1 VIPSGRRTGPSKDI
15 RFGEETIPKFAVSQ
29 PAYRTED
36 ARFLTG
42 TGRYTDDINV
52 AGQVHGIVVRS
63 PFAHARIRALS
74 VDAARAAPGVVD
86 VVTGADLEA
95 EEANTI
101 PTIISVTNRDGTPG
115 AQPLR
120 PVLCT
125 DTVRHVGDGVAFVVA
140 ETVAQAKD
148 AAELVDVDYDPL
160 DAVAQT
166 GDAMGP
172 GRAQVHDGVA
182 DNLVFDWAFGD
193 ADVVARAFAGAAH
206 VTRVELVNNRVVVC
220 PMETRGVL
228 AEYDAASATTTVHT
242 GNQGG
247 WLLRDS
253 LARHTLKVAPD
264 KVRVVCP
271 DVGGAFGVKIFFY
284 PEQALAAWT
293 ARRIARPVKWMGERA
308 EAFLSDAM
316 GRDQVSRAE
325 LAFDADHR
333 ILGMRVET
341 VANLGAYLSTYG
353 PLIPTSGTVK
363 VLPGVYDVKC
373 LRYEVKG
380 VFTNTQ
386 PVDAYR
392 GAGRP
397 EAIYVIERLMD
408 RAAREL
414 GLDGAEIR
422 RRNFIAPAVM
432 PFVTA
437 SGETYDS
444 GEFERL
450 MDAALIRADRAGF
463 EARRAEARERGAWRG
478 FGICFYVESTVGEG
492 DERADIR
499 FTEDG
504 TVDLLV
510 GTQSTGQGHETA
522 YAQLLGGRL
531 GIPMARIRI
540 VQGDTGRIPTG
551 GGTHG
556 SRSLTKQG
564 WAIFSAAEAVIER
577 GRHHA
582 AEKLEAAI
590 ADIEFADGA
599 FRIVGTDR
607 AIAILDLAAD
617 LGGGP
622 DGSLNGAAD
631 ITVEKWTYP
640 NGCHVAEVEID
651 GETGVTLLVRY
662 SVVDDFGR
670 VLNPTVVAGQVHG
683 GVAQGIGQALFER
696 TVHDGDG
703 QLVSGSFMDYCLP
716 RADDLP
722 FFDAATVE
730 VPCLNNPL
738 GVKGCGEAGA
748 IAAPPAVINA
758 ILDALAEL
766 GVDHIDMP
774 ATPERV
780 WRLMRGD

>member
-1 VIPSGRRTGPSKDI
+1 M
-15 RFGEETIPKFAVSQ
+15 
-29 PAYRTED
+29 
-36 ARFLTG
+36 
-42 TGRYTDDINV
+42 
-52 AGQVHGIVVRS
+52 RS
-63 PFAHARIRALS
+63 PFAHAHIRALS
-74 VDAARAAPGVVD
+74 VDAARAAPGVVG
-86 VVTGADLEA
+86 VVVGADLEA
-95 EEANTI
+95 EDANTI
-101 PTIISVTNRDGTPG
+101 PSIIPLTNRDGTPG
-115 AQPLR
+115 AAPLR

-148 AAELVDVDYDPL
+148 AAEMVEVDYEPL
-160 DAVAQT
+160 DAVAET
-166 GDAMGP
+166 GAAMGP
-172 GRAQVHDGVA
+172 DRPRVHDGVA
-182 DNLVFDWAFGD
+182 DNRVFDWAFGD
-193 ADVVARAFAGAAH
+193 AKVVAGAFAEAAH
-206 VTRVELVNNRVVVC
+206 VTRVELVNNRIVVC
-220 PMETRGVL
+220 PMETRGAI
-228 AEYDAASATTTVHT
+228 AEYNAASATTTIHT

-253 LARHTLKVAPD
+253 LARHTLKVAPE

-293 ARRIARPVKWMGERA
+293 ARLIGRPVKWMGERG
-308 EAFLSDAM
+308 ESFLSDAM
-316 GRDQVSRAE
+316 GRDHVTRAE

-353 PLIPTSGTVK
+353 PLIPTGGTLK

-373 LRYEVKG
+373 LSYEVKG

-397 EAIYVIERLMD
+397 EAIYVIERLID
-408 RAAREL
+408 KAAREL
-414 GLDGAEIR
+414 DLDAAELR
-422 RRNFIAPAVM
+422 RRNFVSPAVM

-450 MDAALIRADRAGF
+450 LDDALVMADRTGF
-463 EARRAEARERGAWRG
+463 EARRAEARVRGAWRG
-478 FGICFYVESTVGEG
+478 LGICFYVESTVGEG
-492 DERADIR
+492 DERANIR

-504 TVDLLV
+504 TVELLV

-522 YAQLLGGRL
+522 YAQLLGGQL
-531 GIPMARIRI
+531 GIPMSRVRI
-540 VQGDTGRIPTG
+540 VQGDTARIPTG

-564 WAIFSAAEAVIER
+564 WAIFDAARTVIDN
-577 GRHHA
+577 GRRHT
-582 AEKLEAAI
+582 AEKLEAAT
-590 ADIEFADGA
+590 ADIEFTDGA
-599 FRIVGTDR
+599 FHIVGTDR
-607 AIAILDLAAD
+607 SIALLDLAAD
-617 LGGGP
+617 LGG
-622 DGSLNGAAD
+622 DLNGAAD

-651 GETGVTLLVRY
+651 GETGVTRLVRY
-662 SVVDDFGR
+662 SVVDDFGH
-670 VLNPTVVAGQVHG
+670 VLNPSVVAGQVHG
-683 GVAQGIGQALFER
+683 GVAQGVGQALFEH
-696 TVHDGDG
+696 TVHDDDG
-703 QLVSGSFMDYCLP
+703 QLITGSFMDYCLA

-722 FFDAATVE
+722 FFHTATVE

-748 IAAPPAVINA
+748 IAAPAAAINA

-766 GVDHIDMP
+766 GIESIDMP

-780 WRLMRGD
+780 WRLMRGG

>member
-1 VIPSGRRTGPSKDI
+1 M
-15 RFGEETIPKFAVSQ
+15 PKFAVSQ

-42 TGRYTDDINV
+42 TGRYTDDITLP
-52 AGQVHGIVVRS
+52 GQVHGVVVRS
-63 PFAHARIRALS
+63 PFAHARIRSLS
-74 VDAARAAPGVVD
+74 TDAARGAPGVVG

-95 EEANTI
+95 EDANTI
-101 PTIISVTNRDGTPG
+101 PTIIPLTNRDGTP
-115 AQPLR
+115 AARPLR

-125 DTVRHVGDGVAFVVA
+125 ETVRHVGDGVAFVVA

-148 AAELVDVDYDPL
+148 AAERVDIDYEPL
-160 DAVAQT
+160 QAVAQT
-166 GDAMGP
+166 GEAMEP
-172 GRAQVHDGVA
+172 GRVLVHDGVA
-182 DNLVFDWAFGD
+182 DNLVFDWATGD
-193 ADVVARAFAGAAH
+193 VDAVVRAFDGAAH

-220 PMETRGVL
+220 PIETRGVV
-228 AEYDAASATTTVHT
+228 AEYDGASATTTVHT

-253 LARHTLKVAPD
+253 LARHTLKVAPEQ
-264 KVRVVCP
+264 VRVVCP

-284 PEQALAAWT
+284 PEQAMAAWT
-293 ARRIARPVKWMGERA
+293 ARLLARPVKWMSERG

-316 GRDQVSRAE
+316 GRDHVTLAE
-325 LAFDADHR
+325 LAFDTDHR

-353 PLIPTSGTVK
+353 PLIPTGGTVK

-373 LRYEVKG
+373 LSYAVRG

-397 EAIYVIERLMD
+397 EAIYVIERLID

-414 GLDGAEIR
+414 GLDAAELR
-422 RRNFIAPAVM
+422 RRNFISPAVM

-450 MDAALIRADRAGF
+450 MDDALVMADRDGF
-463 EARRAEARERGAWRG
+463 ETRRAEARKLGARRGLG
-478 FGICFYVESTVGEG
+478 LCFYVESTVGEG

-499 FTEDG
+499 FTKDG
-504 TVDLLV
+504 TVELLV

-522 YAQLLGGRL
+522 YAQLLGAQL
-531 GIPMARIRI
+531 GIAMERIRV

-564 WAIFSAAEAVIER
+564 WAIFEATRAVIEQ

-582 AEKLEAAI
+582 AEMLEATI

-607 AIAILDLAAD
+607 AIALLDLAAALD
-617 LGGGP
+617 GGL
-622 DGSLNGAAD
+622 DGGAD

-651 GETGVTLLVRY
+651 EETGVTRLVRY
-662 SVVDDFGR
+662 SVVDDFGH
-670 VLNPTVVAGQVHG
+670 VLNPAVVAGQVHG

-696 TVHDGDG
+696 TVYDGDG
-703 QLVSGSFMDYCLP
+703 QLITGSLMDYCLA

-748 IAAPPAVINA
+748 IAAPAAVINA
-758 ILDALAEL
+758 IIDALADL
-766 GVDHIDMP
+766 GIDDIDMP
-774 ATPERV
+774 ATPERL
-780 WRLMRGD
+780 WRLMRDGREGMC

>member
-1 VIPSGRRTGPSKDI
+1 M
-15 RFGEETIPKFAVSQ
+15 
-29 PAYRTED
+29 
-36 ARFLTG
+36 
-42 TGRYTDDINV
+42 
-52 AGQVHGIVVRS
+52 RS

-74 VDAARAAPGVVD
+74 VDAARAAPGVVA
-86 VVTGADLEA
+86 VVAGADLAA
-95 EEANTI
+95 EDANAI
-101 PTIISVTNRDGTPG
+101 PSIVALNNRDGTPR
-115 AQPLR
+115 AAPPR

-140 ETVAQAKD
+140 ETVDQAKD
-148 AAELVDVDYDPL
+148 AAERVDVDYAPL
-160 DAVAQT
+160 DAVAETVGANQ
-166 GDAMGP
+166 P
-172 GRAQVHDGVA
+172 GRPWVHDGVA

-193 ADVVARAFAGAAH
+193 ADAVGRAFDGAAH
-206 VTRVELVNNRVVVC
+206 VTRVELVNNRVIVC
-220 PMETRGVL
+220 PMETRGVV

-253 LARHTLKVAPD
+253 LARHTLKAPTD

-284 PEQALAAWT
+284 PEQAVTAWT
-293 ARRIARPVKWMGERA
+293 ARLLGRPVKWMGERG

-353 PLIPTSGTVK
+353 PLIPTIGTVK
-363 VLPGVYDVKC
+363 VLPGVYDVKR
-373 LRYEVKG
+373 LFYEVKG

-422 RRNFIAPAVM
+422 RRNFISPAAM

-444 GEFERL
+444 GAFERL
-450 MDAALIRADRAGF
+450 MDDALVRADRDGF
-463 EARRAEARERGAWRG
+463 EARRAEARERGGWRG
-478 FGICFYVESTVGEG
+478 LGLCFYVESTVGEG
-492 DERADIR
+492 DERADGR
-499 FTEDG
+499 FTGDG
-504 TVDLLV
+504 AVDLLV

-531 GIPMARIRI
+531 GIPMARIRV

-564 WAIFSAAEAVIER
+564 WAIFSAAEAVIES
-577 GRHHA
+577 GRRHA
-582 AEKLEAAI
+582 AEKLEAAL
-590 ADIEFADGA
+590 ADIAFADGA

-622 DGSLNGAAD
+622 DGGLDGAAD

-651 GETGVTLLVRY
+651 GETGVTRLVRY

-670 VLNPTVVAGQVHG
+670 ILNPSVVAGQVHG
-683 GVAQGIGQALFER
+683 GVAQGIGQALLER

-703 QLVSGSFMDYCLP
+703 QLVTGSFMDYCLP

-748 IAAPPAVINA
+748 IAAPAAVINA
-758 ILDALAEL
+758 ILDALAEW

-780 WRLMRGD
+780 WRLMRGSPPTLTLPLPLPLRRGRG

>member
-1 VIPSGRRTGPSKDI
+1 M
-15 RFGEETIPKFAVSQ
+15 
-29 PAYRTED
+29 
-36 ARFLTG
+36 
-42 TGRYTDDINV
+42 
-52 AGQVHGIVVRS
+52 VRS
-63 PFAHARIRALS
+63 PFAHARIRSLS
-74 VDAARAAPGVVD
+74 VAAAGAAPGVLA
-86 VVTGADLEA
+86 VVTGADLAA
-95 EEANTI
+95 EDANSI
-101 PTIISVTNRDGTPG
+101 PSIVALNNRDGTPR
-115 AQPLR
+115 AAPPR

-125 DTVRHVGDGVAFVVA
+125 DAVRHVGDGVVFVVA
-140 ETVAQAKD
+140 ETVDQAKD
-148 AAELVDVDYDPL
+148 AAERVDVDYAPL
-160 DAVAQT
+160 DAVAET
-166 GDAMGP
+166 VGANRPDRP
-172 GRAQVHDGVA
+172 RVHDGVA

-193 ADVVARAFAGAAH
+193 AEVVRAAFAVAAH
-206 VTRVELVNNRVVVC
+206 VTRLTLVNNRVVAC
-220 PMETRGVL
+220 PMETRGAV
-228 AEYDAASATTTVHT
+228 AEHDAASATTTVHT

-253 LARHTLKVAPD
+253 LARHTLKVAPEA
-264 KVRVVCP
+264 VRVVCP

-284 PEQALAAWT
+284 PEQAVVTWT
-293 ARRIARPVKWMGERA
+293 ARLLGRPVKWMGERG

-325 LAFDADHR
+325 LAFDSDHR

-363 VLPGVYDVKC
+363 VLPGVYDVKR
-373 LRYEVKG
+373 LHYEVKG

-397 EAIYVIERLMD
+397 EVIYVIERLMD

-414 GLDGAEIR
+414 GLDGAELR
-422 RRNFIAPAVM
+422 RRNFIAPAAM

-450 MDAALIRADRAGF
+450 MDDALVRADRAGF
-463 EARRAEARERGAWRG
+463 EARRSAARGRGKWRG
-478 FGICFYVESTVGEG
+478 LGLCFYVESTVGEG
-492 DERADIR
+492 DERAAIR
-499 FTEDG
+499 FTGDG
-504 TVDLLV
+504 AVDLLV

-522 YAQLLGGRL
+522 YAQLLAGRL
-531 GIPMARIRI
+531 GITMARIRV

-564 WAIFSAAEAVIER
+564 WAIFEAARAVIER

-582 AEKLEAAI
+582 AEKLEAAL

-607 AIAILDLAAD
+607 AIALLDLAAD
-617 LGGGP
+617 LGGGS
-622 DGSLNGAAD
+622 DGGLDGAAD

-651 GETGVTLLVRY
+651 SETGVTRLVRY

-670 VLNPTVVAGQVHG
+670 VLNPTVVAGQLHG

-703 QLVSGSFMDYCLP
+703 QLVTGSFMDYCLP

-748 IAAPPAVINA
+748 IAAPAAVINA

-766 GVDHIDMP
+766 GIDHIDMP

-780 WRLMRGD
+780 WRLMRGDPPP

>member
-1 VIPSGRRTGPSKDI
+1 MIGH
-15 RFGEETIPKFAVSQ
+15 RFGEGTITKFAVSQ

-42 TGRYTDDINV
+42 TGRYTDDINLP
-52 AGQVHGIVVRS
+52 GQVHGFVVRS

-74 VDAARAAPGVVD
+74 VDAARAAPGVVG
-86 VVTGADLEA
+86 VVIGADLEA
-95 EEANTI
+95 EDANTI
-101 PTIISVTNRDGTPG
+101 PSIISLTNRDGTPG
-115 AQPLR
+115 AAPLR

-148 AAELVDVDYDPL
+148 AAEMVEVDYEPL
-160 DAVAQT
+160 DAVAET
-166 GDAMGP
+166 GAAMGP
-172 GRAQVHDGVA
+172 DQPRVHDGVA

-193 ADVVARAFAGAAH
+193 AKVVAGAFAEAAH
-206 VTRVELVNNRVVVC
+206 VTRVELVNNRIVVC
-220 PMETRGVL
+220 PMETRGAI
-228 AEYDAASATTTVHT
+228 AEYNAATATTTIHT

-253 LARHTLKVAPD
+253 LARHTLKVAPE

-293 ARRIARPVKWMGERA
+293 ARLIGRPVKWMGERGD
-308 EAFLSDAM
+308 AFLSDAM
-316 GRDQVSRAE
+316 GRDHVTRAE

-353 PLIPTSGTVK
+353 PLIPTNGTVK

-373 LRYEVKG
+373 LSYEVKG

-397 EAIYVIERLMD
+397 EAIYVIERLID

-414 GLDGAEIR
+414 DLDAAELR
-422 RRNFIAPAVM
+422 RLNFVSPAVM

-444 GEFERL
+444 GDFERL
-450 MDAALIRADRAGF
+450 LDDALVMADRPGF
-463 EARRAEARERGAWRG
+463 EARRAEARVRGAWRG
-478 FGICFYVESTVGEG
+478 LGICFYVESTVGEG

-504 TVDLLV
+504 TVELLV

-522 YAQLLGGRL
+522 YAQLLGGQL
-531 GIPMARIRI
+531 GIPMTRIRI
-540 VQGDTGRIPTG
+540 IQGDTARIPTG

-564 WAIFSAAEAVIER
+564 WAIFDAARTVIEN

-582 AEKLEAAI
+582 AEKLEAAT

-599 FRIVGTDR
+599 FHIVGTDR
-607 AIAILDLAAD
+607 AIALLDLAAD
-617 LGGGP
+617 LGG
-622 DGSLNGAAD
+622 DLNGAAD

-651 GETGVTLLVRY
+651 GETGVTRLVRY
-662 SVVDDFGR
+662 SVVDDFGH
-670 VLNPTVVAGQVHG
+670 VLNPSVVAGQVHG
-683 GVAQGIGQALFER
+683 GVAQGVGQALFER
-696 TVHDGDG
+696 TVHDDDG
-703 QLVSGSFMDYCLP
+703 QLITGSFMDYRLP
-716 RADDLP
+716 RAADLP
-722 FFDAATVE
+722 FFDTATVE

-748 IAAPPAVINA
+748 IAAPAAAINA

-766 GVDHIDMP
+766 GIEDIDMP

-780 WRLMRGD
+780 WRLMRGG